1 MRYRRSSA
9 IVLLLL
15 SSCQGTSTSLSAN
28 APAAETVERSPV
40 ELQQRVHEL
49 EWRLAQAEAKAVL
62 LERSSLALQ
71 VDSAAGIQLAARIEG
86 LSRTVEQLRLAT
98 LAGATARPAEASH
111 GIQMDR
117 GVDSLTGALAAL
129 DERCALH
136 CENIANLG
144 IPGYKRRR
152 PLPIS
157 SADTMNDVRH
167 PRSAGVQLDVTRGAL
182 KLTGNSL
189 DLGVEGAGFFEIEL
203 PSGEQRYT
211 RNGTFRQDA
220 NGRLVTAEG
229 YLLSDQVQ
237 IPPDSQGISISADG
251 EVYSLGEGNV
261 QYQIG
266 TIRLHVFRNPSD
278 LMGES
283 NGYAATIR
291 SGEPAATQPTTAG
304 AGRLLQGYIE
314 LANVGLQTELVE
326 LQQAENDAVVIRCA
340 LATQGVMTVPRAAE
354 LPLQSASR

>member
-62 LERSSLALQ
+62 LERSSLASQ

-157 SADTMNDVRH
+157 SADALNNVRE
-167 PRSAGVQLDVTRGAL
+167 PQSGGVQLDMTQGAL

-189 DLGVEGAGFFEIEL
+189 DLGVDGAGFFEIEL
-203 PSGEQRYT
+203 PNGEQRYT

-237 IPPDSQGISISADG
+237 IPPDSQGVSISADG

-261 QYQIG
+261 QNQIG
-266 TIRLHVFRNPSD
+266 TIRLHVFPNPTG
-278 LMGES
+278 LRAMGGNYFAGTPS
-283 NGYAATIR
+283 

-304 AGRLLQGYIE
+304 AGMVKQGYLE
-314 LANVGLQTELVE
+314 RSNVETVDELVSLIVAQRNYE
-326 LQQAENDAVVIRCA
+326 VNSRAIRVSDEMLQQVNQLIR
-340 LATQGVMTVPRAAE
+340 
-354 LPLQSASR
+354 